1 MQLPPKATGD
11 QIALLQAIAQG
22 QAANDAEISL
32 VLNSLNR
39 HVAQLSQKNGKIITG
54 IQETVLKKINQE
66 LVDND
71 NTIDQ
76 VSTAILART
85 QEWLNDNQLLL
96 SDLSAAAG
104 LRQPG
109 DPLEAA
115 LIEQVSVAP
124 DIAYSATLLLAL
136 RDAMP
141 HFGRIVEVLREI
153 RDRMPPQPIGV
164 VGEAPAE
171 APVEAV
177 AGSELIA
184 PPAVATVEPE
194 GSTETT
200 E

>member
-22 QAANDAEISL
+22 QSANDAEISL

-71 NTIDQ
+71 NAIDP

-96 SDLSAAAG
+96 QDLSAAAG

-141 HFGRIVEVLREI
+141 HLGRIVEALREI
-153 RDRMPPQPIGV
+153 RDRLPGQPIQFEG
-164 VGEAPAE
+164 
-171 APVEAV
+171 EAV
-177 AGSELIA
+177 AVDEPDAITITDVASV
-184 PPAVATVEPE
+184 PPDDPLPP
-194 GSTETT
+194 GGW
-200 E
+200 

>member
-22 QAANDAEISL
+22 QAANNAEISL

-71 NTIDQ
+71 NVIDQ

-96 SDLSAAAG
+96 QDLSAAAG

-124 DIAYSATLLLAL
+124 DIAYSATLLLASGMRCRTWAASWRCCARYGTGCRVNRSNSRARRSRSMSRTQSRLPTL
-136 RDAMP
+136 RPCLPTIRCRPED
-141 HFGRIVEVLREI
+141 GR
-153 RDRMPPQPIGV
+153 
-164 VGEAPAE
+164 
-171 APVEAV
+171 
-177 AGSELIA
+177 
-184 PPAVATVEPE
+184 
-194 GSTETT
+194 
-200 E
+200 